1 MQRTRFCCAKHWP
14 SFSKFRKK
22 VSKTKIFPL
31 IIHQTLL
38 HHLSWAHHLLCIYW
52 NFRSKGHPINTSV
65 SLTAASSSLD
75 EMVMSSI
82 INVICT
88 AYYAATTLWWI
99 LFLACGHSRCDSHE
113 RYCPKGGIGWN
124 IILKYSLEC
133 THGQPHNSTHHKS
146 CQVAC
151 ACNRWP
157 TGSPKQVIYNI
168 FSNVI
173 LKPF

>member
-1 MQRTRFCCAKHWP
+1 MQRTCFCCAKHWP

-82 INVICT
+82 IIVICT

-113 RYCPKGGIGWN
+113 RYCPSQWSLVMCQAQLGLGFSRLRLSKTQAQPWAEGQAWLGLGWAQARAYVPKGELAE
-124 IILKYSLEC
+124 ILY
-133 THGQPHNSTHHKS
+133 
-146 CQVAC
+146 
-151 ACNRWP
+151 
-157 TGSPKQVIYNI
+157 
-168 FSNVI
+168 
-173 LKPF
+173 